1 MSVEDQQRRTSQ
13 IVAAYVRKNP
23 TPTDQIGSLIASVH
37 STLSGLGNEI
47 VEEPAR
53 VPMVSVRHSVHPD
66 SIICIDCG
74 FKGQMIKRHLQ
85 LRHGL
90 SVAEYK
96 TRWKLP
102 SDYPTTAANYSEHRS
117 QLAKSIG
124 FGRGPAERE
133 ALRAAA
139 AASVTEK
146 PTRRRSASKATR
158 TRTTATKAGP
168 KASGKKATAKK
179 TSARSRKPSSKTASK
194 AASEGATA

>member
-37 STLSGLGNEI
+37 STLSGLGNEF
-47 VEEPAR
+47 VEEPPR
-53 VPMVSVRHSVHPD
+53 VPMVSVRRSVHAD
-66 SIICIDCG
+66 YIICIECG
-74 FKGQMIKRHLQ
+74 YKGQMIKRHLQ

-102 SDYPTTAANYSEHRS
+102 SDYSLTAANYSEHRS

-133 ALRAAA
+133 ALHAA
-139 AASVTEK
+139 AASATEK
-146 PTRRRSASKATR
+146 PVRRRAASKTTATR
-158 TRTTATKAGP
+158 T
-168 KASGKKATAKK
+168 SAKK
-179 TSARSRKPSSKTASK
+179 TSSRSRSRKPSS
-194 AASEGATA
+194 

>member
-37 STLSGLGNEI
+37 SALSGLGNEI
-47 VEEPAR
+47 VEEPDR
-53 VPMVSVRHSVHPD
+53 VPMVSVRRSVHAD
-66 SIICIDCG
+66 YIICIECG
-74 FKGQMIKRHLQ
+74 YKGQMIKRHLQ

-102 SDYPTTAANYSEHRS
+102 SDYSLTAANYSEHRS

-133 ALRAAA
+133 ALHAA
-139 AASVTEK
+139 AASATEK
-146 PTRRRSASKATR
+146 PVRRRSASKTTTTR
-158 TRTTATKAGP
+158 TSAKQATP
-168 KASGKKATAKK
+168 KKP
-179 TSARSRKPSSKTASK
+179 RKPSKATSK
-194 AASEGATA
+194 AATGPDGATA